1 MLLPAAGRGRREL
14 LRRLAESSPDAA
26 RDRLRGRVDGVGE
39 GLGGERDRQRQVDL
53 LMTRSS
59 PGYLRDII
67 TGEHYRFV
75 SMWMTKSTYLTAMFV
90 MLIFV
95 SVSVHLASR
104 I

>member
-1 MLLPAAGRGRREL
+1 
-14 LRRLAESSPDAA
+14 
-26 RDRLRGRVDGVGE
+26 
-39 GLGGERDRQRQVDL
+39 VDL